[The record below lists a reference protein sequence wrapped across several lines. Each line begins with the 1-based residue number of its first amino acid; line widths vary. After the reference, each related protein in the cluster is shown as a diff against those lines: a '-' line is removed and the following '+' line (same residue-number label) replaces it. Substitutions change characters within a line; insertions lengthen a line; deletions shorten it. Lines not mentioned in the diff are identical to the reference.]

1 MLIVRIKEFLSS
13 FDERSPSLVE
23 AQEIIDFGL
32 DIMNEVNGVEEFIRF
47 RNFDLRLS
55 MSNFSYLI
63 KEDNEDNEIGYWND
77 SIDALKFDLKRFI
90 RTLDA

>member
-13 FDERSPSLVE
+13 LDERSPSLVE

-63 KEDNEDNEIGYWND
+63 KEDDDDIEIGYWND